1 VSGTTSAEVRSG
13 KGPRASQLRGL
24 RRRHRLG
31 CEETGGGAGG
41 LVAAGLVFDDQ
52 ISWPTAMHSAPDLAW
67 DNSDGYSVNRRI
79 DGKEKVYGSI
89 P

>member
-1 VSGTTSAEVRSG
+1 
-13 KGPRASQLRGL
+13 
-24 RRRHRLG
+24 
-31 CEETGGGAGG
+31 
-41 LVAAGLVFDDQ
+41 VAAGLVFDDQ